1 MPNRNESISIELA
14 YPFPDERVFRYQ
26 AMQDVLEILIDQ
38 PYTAYS
44 VSELAT
50 LTGATQ
56 GTISKA
62 VGLLADLDVVETTQ
76 DGRAQQVQINRERLT
91 KPEPVL
97 AIPQTEFH
105 QPIRTFLQRLQEAVP
120 EVVGVILFG
129 SVARGDADRASDI
142 DLLVIVEGDKT
153 EARRS
158 VQSIVADLEDRRFE
172 GNRYTFQPLVESI
185 DSARRIGRQL
195 QPQFDDGVTLVES
208 DQLTELRTEV
218 YDNGK

>member
-1 MPNRNESISIELA
+1 MPNRKESISIELE
-14 YPFPDERVFRYQ
+14 YPFPNERVFRYQ
-26 AMQDVLEILIDQ
+26 AMQDVLDILIDQ

-44 VSELAT
+44 ISELAT
-50 LTGATQ
+50 LTEANQ

-62 VGLLADLDVVETTQ
+62 VGLLGELDAVQIAQ

-97 AIPQTEFH
+97 AIPQAEFH
-105 QPIRTFLQRLQEAVP
+105 RPIRAFLQRLQE
-120 EVVGVILFG
+120 EIEELVGVVLFG

-142 DLLVIVEGDKT
+142 DLLVIVDGDKT
-153 EARRS
+153 EARRT
-158 VQSIVADLEDRRFE
+158 VQSVVADLEDQRFE

-185 DSARRIGRQL
+185 DSARRIGGQL
-195 QPQFDDGVTLVES
+195 RPQFDDGITLVES

-218 YDNGK
+218 YADGE